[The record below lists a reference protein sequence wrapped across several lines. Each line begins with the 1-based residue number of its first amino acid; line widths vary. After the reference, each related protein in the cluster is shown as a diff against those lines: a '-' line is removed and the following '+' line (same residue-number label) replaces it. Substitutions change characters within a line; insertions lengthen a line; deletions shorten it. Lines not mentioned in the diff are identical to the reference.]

1 MWANAERDVASG
13 LEGVEGIGDQV
24 VQHLVKVV
32 WPDPGGRLTA
42 PGSDSAAARIA
53 EWGRQHRL
61 GWAVTGLERAGYA
74 VQHPRIGGTVA
85 GGIPTVQ
92 ARGQI
97 PLPSPSVTL
106 PGPAARRPP
115 ANRSSRTRRPH
126 SSAPVTAR
134 PPAPLKP
141 LARSRLSHEGHW
153 QTLMAVH
160 GLPAIQVAFL
170 RPDPHHTSYLSDI
183 VWMDPHLLSFELFP
197 GIQYSGQP
205 RTGPSHLAGSD
216 RNHVL
221 ATFNSGFQ
229 LKDSHGGYWQD
240 GKTTQPLKK
249 GAASMVFG
257 TDGSLKVEPWPGGT
271 PGPGV
276 DAVRQSL
283 SMLIDQGHVSALVN
297 NPGPDTWGLTVGNS
311 AYVWRTGIGV
321 RKDGTIVFAM
331 GPALDIQTLAH
342 LLQDAGAVNA
352 MELDINP
359 SWTNFFTYSHPH
371 PGAAIPTR
379 LGTDTTPE
387 ADRYL
392 KPCTRDFVTVFAR
405 YPHRWGLPM

>member
-1 MWANAERDVASG
+1 MRRCSVIAVLAFVGWLSWS
-13 LEGVEGIGDQV
+13 IG
-24 VQHLVKVV
+24 
-32 WPDPGGRLTA
+32 GALTA
-42 PGSDSAAARIA
+42 PGTDSTAARIA

-74 VQHPRIGGTVA
+74 VRHPKTGGTVA
-85 GGIPTVQ
+85 GGIPTVR
-92 ARGQI
+92 AHGQT
-97 PLPSPSVTL
+97 PVPSPSGTADQRTAHAGSSGNRQRGL
-106 PGPAARRPP
+106 APGPP
-115 ANRSSRTRRPH
+115 ANRSSHTRRPH
-126 SSAPVTAR
+126 PAAPVTAR

-141 LARSRLSHEGHW
+141 LARSKLAHEGHW
-153 QTLMAVH
+153 QTLVAVH
-160 GLPAIQVAFL
+160 GLPAIRVAFL
-170 RPDPHHTSYLSDI
+170 RPDPHHTSYLTDV

-197 GIQYSGQP
+197 GIRYSGQP
-205 RTGPSHLAGSD
+205 NTGPSHLTGSD

-229 LKDSHGGYWQD
+229 LKDSQGGYWQD

-257 TDGSLKVEPWPGGT
+257 TDGSLTVEPWPGGA

-283 SMLIDQGHVSALVN
+283 TMLIDKGHVSALVD
-297 NPGPDTWGLTVGNS
+297 NPGPHTWGLTVGNT

-321 RKDGTIVFAM
+321 RKDGTIVFVM
-331 GPALDIQTLAH
+331 GPALDVHTLAH

-359 SWTNFFTYSHPH
+359 SWTNFLTYSHPH
-371 PGAAIPTR
+371 ARVAIPTR
-379 LGTDTTPE
+379 LGNDTSPAT
-387 ADRYL
+387 DRYL

-405 YPHRWGLPM
+405 YPHPWELPM